1 MSDPALGQGLAPLT
15 LPPLGLAPLQLACL
29 GPLRLERPGRLLPL
43 AGDSVAAGFPSP
55 ADDYIE
61 AGIDLNDHL
70 IRHPNSTFFLRVS
83 GASMTGAGIHHGDLL
98 IVDRSL
104 DPRPGRIVVAV
115 LEGAFTL
122 KRLSRHQGRLR
133 LEAAHPAYPPLELG
147 DAEETLLW
155 GVATHAIHPL

>member
-1 MSDPALGQGLAPLT
+1 M
-15 LPPLGLAPLQLACL
+15 
-29 GPLRLERPGRLLPL
+29 
-43 AGDSVAAGFPSP
+43 
-55 ADDYIE
+55 
-61 AGIDLNDHL
+61 
-70 IRHPNSTFFLRVS
+70 RVS
-83 GASMTGAGIHHGDLL
+83 GDSMTGAGIHHGDLL

-147 DAEETLLW
+147 DAEDTLLW